1 MTRRDG
7 RRPGQLR
14 PVTLQRNYTKH
25 AEGAVLAAFGDT
37 KVLCTATVDETVPPW
52 LRDSGRGW
60 VTGEYAML
68 PRSTSTRV
76 HRDAAKKG
84 RAQEISRLIGRS
96 LRCAVNL
103 EALGPRQIILD
114 CDVLQ
119 ADGGTRTAAI
129 TGAYVALH
137 DALARLVSDSK
148 LPDLPLLGQ
157 CAAVSL
163 GLVRGEML
171 LDLAYDE
178 DAAADV
184 DLNLVMMSDGR
195 IVEVQA
201 SAEGIPFTQDQLQ
214 RMLGLGAQGIQEL
227 FEAQRMSIAEIPS
240 P

>member
-7 RRPGQLR
+7 RKNGDLR
-14 PVTLQRNYTKH
+14 PVTIQRNYTMH
-25 AEGAVLAAFGDT
+25 AEGAVLASFGAT
-37 KVLCTATVDETVPPW
+37 KVICTATVDETVPPW

-60 VTGEYAML
+60 VTAEYAML
-68 PRSTSTRV
+68 PRSTSTRNN
-76 HRDAAKKG
+76 RDSAKKG

-96 LRCAVNL
+96 LRAAVDL
-103 EALGPRQIILD
+103 EALGPRQVILD

-137 DALARLVSDSK
+137 DALARVVHEGK
-148 LPDLPLLGQ
+148 LNALPLHGQ

-163 GLVRGEML
+163 GIVGGEIL

-184 DLNLVMMSDGR
+184 DLNLVMMDDGR

-201 SAEGIPFTQDQLQ
+201 SAEGVPFTHAQLDAMIQ
-214 RMLGLGAQGIQEL
+214 LGTQGIQQL
-227 FEAQRMSIAEIPS
+227 FEMQQTSLSETL
-240 P
+240 